1 MQELKYNAETE
12 QVEEI
17 SPRTAITGLLEELQ
31 YLKATQKD
39 VNVSKLKK
47 DLANKKYKKYQKL
60 MKRLS
65 FGKIPDKTKQYRTP
79 LNPEIQA
86 ILNKIEAEQDND

>member
-47 DLANKKYKKYQKL
+47 DLANKKYQKL

>member
-31 YLKATQKD
+31 YLKAIQKD
-39 VNVSKLKK
+39 VNASKLKK
-47 DLANKKYKKYQKL
+47 DLANKKYQKL

-65 FGKIPDKTKQYRTP
+65 FGKIADKSKQFRIP
-79 LNPEIQA
+79 LDPEIQA
-86 ILNKIEAEQDND
+86 MMDRIEAAQNND

>member
-17 SPRTAITGLLEELQ
+17 SPHTAIMRLLEELQ

-39 VNVSKLKK
+39 VNASKLKK
-47 DLANKKYKKYQKL
+47 DLANKKYQKL

-79 LNPEIQA
+79 LDPEIQA

>member
-47 DLANKKYKKYQKL
+47 DLANKKNKKL